1 MKKII
6 ALLSALIFVIT
17 GCSSSETAAVQGSV
31 TGQGASINSEN
42 NDETELQLSMNMT
55 KTLNP
60 LLNSDETV
68 NDVFT
73 LMYENLVNI
82 GEDGKAEP
90 NIADSWTFD
99 EDGKTAHITLKS
111 SVSFSDGSILTA
123 DDVIYSLRTID
134 NAENSY
140 YKSCTDHIKNWS
152 AQGSYQIDI
161 TFYDSGAG
169 NMVYLAFPV
178 ISSAFYGGDYAVM
191 SDNPTTAV
199 TTGLYRFE
207 SFSPA
212 KELMLTAA
220 MNDFKGQAAVNK
232 ITVTM
237 TKDRET
243 QLNLFTKGITDIL
256 PAEETELAGG
266 NTAFNGK
273 RVSYITN
280 VYDFIGFNF
289 NNAVFMD
296 RNIRQAIAYSLD
308 IQNIIDG
315 IYLGNAERAYSPVRT
330 SSWLYDSSV
339 YGYDN
344 DLTTAKMLV
353 EQSGW
358 RFRTSQTVR
367 ENEDG
372 RKLQAA
378 ILVNKENS
386 ERCQV
391 AQNLASALNA
401 LGFEVSVTEA
411 DYQTY
416 MDKIH
421 NGSYDIFVGGWTVSP
436 SNDFSNMFGTDN
448 NVMGYSSSRMDEY
461 ISECSS
467 AVTDEEMMTA
477 YGKLQNYISQELPYI
492 SLVYRKS
499 SVYMSQRI
507 HGDLTPV
514 RNRVFNG
521 IENITVR

>member
-1 MKKII
+1 
-6 ALLSALIFVIT
+6 
-17 GCSSSETAAVQGSV
+17 
-31 TGQGASINSEN
+31 
-42 NDETELQLSMNMT
+42 
-55 KTLNP
+55 
-60 LLNSDETV
+60 
-68 NDVFT
+68 
-73 LMYENLVNI
+73 
-82 GEDGKAEP
+82 
-90 NIADSWTFD
+90 
-99 EDGKTAHITLKS
+99 
-111 SVSFSDGSILTA
+111 
-123 DDVIYSLRTID
+123 
-134 NAENSY
+134 
-140 YKSCTDHIKNWS
+140 
-152 AQGSYQIDI
+152 
-161 TFYDSGAG
+161 
-169 NMVYLAFPV
+169 
-178 ISSAFYGGDYAVM
+178 
-191 SDNPTTAV
+191 
-199 TTGLYRFE
+199 
-207 SFSPA
+207 
-212 KELMLTAA
+212 
-220 MNDFKGQAAVNK
+220 
-232 ITVTM
+232 
-237 TKDRET
+237 
-243 QLNLFTKGITDIL
+243 
-256 PAEETELAGG
+256 
-266 NTAFNGK
+266 
-273 RVSYITN
+273 
-280 VYDFIGFNF
+280 
-289 NNAVFMD
+289 
-296 RNIRQAIAYSLD
+296 
-308 IQNIIDG
+308 
-315 IYLGNAERAYSPVRT
+315 
-330 SSWLYDSSV
+330 
-339 YGYDN
+339 
-344 DLTTAKMLV
+344 MLV

-416 MDKIH
+416 MDKIN

-448 NVMGYSSSRMDEY
+448 NVMGYSSTRMDEY